1 MKAVTL
7 VQVGVTAAVAV
18 VSLAAAWLS
27 PPATARWLM
36 APTAAAL
43 AIALFSVYVAAVSA
57 ASAREEQRHATA
69 LHIATAASAG
79 VLLALAAVMAWKGL
93 WGAVEVEME
102 GLRAAPR
109 VPEDATVEV
118 ELEGLWGDAEARTGP
133 ARLEAELG
141 DLAEQIEL
149 YQRTRGLRDLGS
161 SEPPIMAFLAAG

>member
-18 VSLAAAWLS
+18 VSMAAAWLS
-27 PPATARWLM
+27 PPDTARWLM

-69 LHIATAASAG
+69 LHIATAVSAV
-79 VLLALAAVMAWKGL
+79 VLLTLPAIMAWKG
-93 WGAVEVEME
+93 W
-102 GLRAAPR
+102 RAAPP
-109 VPEDATVEV
+109 VLEVDTVEV
-118 ELEGLWGDAEARTGP
+118 DLGGMWEDADEPTGP
-133 ARLEAELG
+133 ARLEAELD

-149 YQRTRGLRDLGS
+149 YKRTRGLRDMGS
-161 SEPPIMAFLAAG
+161 SVPPIMAFLA